1 MFLEPQE
8 GAEPEIVVDAS
19 VGEELRRELT
29 IADPEIRCC
38 DLDRRKET
46 GERGR
51 GSHHAGDACQS
62 PRDMNKGATAVV
74 ASLLDEQAVSIE
86 RRKGSGADIRRQ
98 HMQHRL
104 LRQFVKTS
112 VPVQTFSVVVFE
124 ERIGRKSVAIDKTQ
138 FGQQSKRHLQ
148 RQATNDVISEIESDK
163 LHNLRCRGGEIG
175 IVAVVAFPIQHQV
188 RSQNAAARYRCNV
201 GDILKCTRISQ
212 KTDHAQVIQ
221 GGAKSTAR

>member
-1 MFLEPQE
+1 
-8 GAEPEIVVDAS
+8 
-19 VGEELRRELT
+19 
-29 IADPEIRCC
+29 
-38 DLDRRKET
+38 
-46 GERGR
+46 
-51 GSHHAGDACQS
+51 
-62 PRDMNKGATAVV
+62 MNKGATAVV

-124 ERIGRKSVAIDKTQ
+124 ERIGRKSAAFEKRQ
-138 FGQQSKRHLQ
+138 LGQQSE
-148 RQATNDVISEIESDK
+148 RQLHWQPSDDVIADVELDK

-188 RSQNAAARYRCNV
+188 RRQNAAAGYG
-201 GDILKCTRISQ
+201 GDVRHVLECAGISQ
-212 KTDHAQVIQ
+212 ESNNSQVIQ
-221 GGAKSTAR
+221 RRTKSTAR